1 MTNNIILLPILIPI
15 AAAIAIFLQ
24 NRGQRPIS
32 NLSVGRNRAL
42 SPILKEAIVLLAVLA
57 NLFVAIKL
65 FGQNINYSVPWAGFG
80 LEFTLR
86 NYQFSSFIMSAVAVF
101 GALITLYSTASLRDK
116 GYAKLFYIY
125 LLISIAFAN
134 GVVLADNLILLLF
147 FWEGL
152 LLTLFGMIAI
162 GNPNAYKT
170 ATKAFIIVGVGD
182 LCLMAGM
189 AIAGKMAGTLTISQ
203 INLSISGLGGLAFIF
218 MMIGAISKSGSMP
231 FHTWIPDAAVDAPL
245 PFMAIIPGA
254 FEKLL
259 GIYLLARISLDI
271 FKPSPHSWASM
282 LLMILGAIT
291 IIFAVMMALIQKD
304 YKRLLSYHAISQ
316 VGYMVLGIGTF
327 VPAGIIGG
335 LFHMLN
341 NAMYKSCLFLTGGS
355 VEKQA
360 GSTDLEKLGGLAW
373 KMPVTF
379 VCFLITALSISGVPP
394 FNGFF
399 SKELIYDG
407 ALERGWIFYAAAVI
421 GSFLTAASFLKLGHA
436 AYFGKNRDSALFST
450 GPSTKIGRCP
460 YFSIKE
466 APLAMLVPM
475 VIIALACILFG
486 VWNYLPIK
494 YLIQPIL
501 GEHLLEGRNFYGFPT
516 NAMLVIITI
525 LVLIAAVI
533 NHLYGV
539 KRTGSALRAVEHIH
553 YAPILSG
560 IYAKAERGC
569 YDPYEIGR
577 RIVKLFSRAM
587 WGIDKAIDWI
597 YNDLAPGSAYF
608 ITGRIRKLHDG
619 NYKTY
624 MVWSLA
630 AAGIIL
636 IFFIRCHHYSF

>member
-1 MTNNIILLPILIPI
+1 MNNIMLLPILIPI
-15 AAAIAIFLQ
+15 AGAIAVFLQ

-32 NLSVGRNRAL
+32 THTHIIHGNRAL

-57 NLFVAIKL
+57 NLFIAVKL
-65 FGQNINYSVPWAGFG
+65 FGKNINYSVPWAGFG
-80 LEFTLR
+80 LEFVLR
-86 NYQFSSFIMSAVAVF
+86 NYHFSSFIMSAVAIF
-101 GALITLYSTASLRDK
+101 GLLVTLYSTAFLRDK
-116 GYAKLFYIY
+116 GYARLFYTY
-125 LLISIAFAN
+125 LLISIALAN
-134 GVVLADNLILLLF
+134 GAVLADNLILLLF

-170 ATKAFIIVGVGD
+170 ATKAFIIVGVSD
-182 LCLMAGM
+182 LCMMSGM
-189 AIAGKMAGTLTISQ
+189 AIAGKLAGTLTISG
-203 INLSISGLGGLAFIF
+203 ISLSISGLGGLAFIF
-218 MMIGAISKSGSMP
+218 LVIGAIAKAGSMP
-231 FHTWIPDAAVDAPL
+231 FHSWIPDAAIDAPL
-245 PFMAIIPGA
+245 PFMAILPA
-254 FEKLL
+254 ALEKLL
-259 GIYLLARISLDI
+259 GIYFLARISLDM
-271 FKPSPHSWASM
+271 FKTSPHSWASTF
-282 LLMILGAIT
+282 LMTVGAIT

-304 YKRLLSYHAISQ
+304 YKKLLSYHAISQ
-316 VGYMVLGIGTF
+316 VGYMILGIGTF
-327 VPAGIIGG
+327 VPVGIIGG
-335 LFHMLN
+335 LFHMIN
-341 NAMYKSCLFLTGGS
+341 HAMYKSCLFLTGGA

-360 GSTDLEKLGGLAW
+360 GTTDLEKLGGLAY

-379 VCFLITALSISGVPP
+379 VCFIIAAASISGVPP

-399 SKELIYDG
+399 SKELVYDG
-407 ALERGWIFYAAAVI
+407 ALERGWIFYAAAVL

-436 AYFGKNRDSALFST
+436 VYFGKNRDSALFST
-450 GPSTKIGRCP
+450 GPNTKIGRCP
-460 YFSIKE
+460 YFSE
-466 APLAMLVPM
+466 APIAMLIPM

-486 VWNYLPIK
+486 VWNYLPLK

-516 NAMLVIITI
+516 NPMLVIVTI

-539 KRTGSALRAVEHIH
+539 KRTGSALRAAEHIH
-553 YAPILSG
+553 YAPVLSK
-560 IYAKAERGC
+560 IYEKAETRY

-577 RIVKLFSRAM
+577 KLVKLFSRLM

-597 YNDLAPGSAYF
+597 YNDMAPKSAYF
-608 ITGRIRKLHDG
+608 ITDRIRRLHDG

-630 AAGIIL
+630 GAGIIL

>member
-1 MTNNIILLPILIPI
+1 MNNIILLPILVPLVS
-15 AAAIAIFLQ
+15 AVAVFLT

-32 NLSVGRNRAL
+32 TRIIHGNRAL
-42 SPILKEAIVLLAVLA
+42 SPICILAVLA
-57 NLFVAIKL
+57 NLFIAIKL
-65 FGQNINYSVPWAGFG
+65 FGHNVNYSAPWAGFG
-80 LEFTLR
+80 LEFVLR
-86 NYQFSSFIMSAVAVF
+86 NYHFSSFIMSAIAIF
-101 GALITLYSTASLRDK
+101 GALIVLYSTAYLRDK
-116 GYAKLFYIY
+116 GYARLFYTY

-170 ATKAFIIVGVGD
+170 ATKAFIIVGTGD
-182 LCLMAGM
+182 LCLMAGI
-189 AIAGKMAGTLTISQ
+189 AIAGKLAGTLTIS
-203 INLSISGLGGLAFIF
+203 SISLPISGIGGLAFIF
-218 MMIGAISKSGSMP
+218 LMIGAISKAGSMP
-231 FHTWIPDAAVDAPL
+231 FHSWIPDAAIDAPL

-259 GIYLLARISLDI
+259 GIYLLARISLDM
-271 FKPSPHSWASM
+271 FKPGQHSWASM
-282 LLMILGAIT
+282 LLMIVGSVT

-341 NAMYKSCLFLTGGS
+341 NAMYKSCLFLTGGA

-360 GSTDLEKLGGLAW
+360 GTTDLEKLGGLAW

-379 VCFLITALSISGVPP
+379 ACFLIAALSISGVPP

-399 SKELIYDG
+399 SKELVYDG

-436 AYFGKNRDSALFST
+436 AYLGKNRDTSHFSQEPNLKN
-450 GPSTKIGRCP
+450 GMCP

-466 APLAMLVPM
+466 APVAMLIPM
-475 VIIALACILFG
+475 IITALACILFG

-501 GEHLLEGRNFYGFPT
+501 GEHLLEGRNFYGYPT

-525 LVLIAAVI
+525 IVLIAALL
-533 NHLYGV
+533 NHIYGV

-553 YAPILSG
+553 YAPFLSR
-560 IYAKAERGC
+560 IYERAERRY
-569 YDPYEIGR
+569 YDPYDIGR
-577 RIVKLFSRAM
+577 KIVMLFSRAM
-587 WGIDKAIDWI
+587 WNIDKAIDWI
-597 YNDLAPGSAYF
+597 YNDLVPRSAY
-608 ITGRIRKLHDG
+608 IVTDRIRNLHDG

-624 MVWSLA
+624 MIWALVG
-630 AAGIIL
+630 AGAML

>member
-1 MTNNIILLPILIPI
+1 MNNTMLLPILVPVM
-15 AAAIAIFLQ
+15 AAIAVFLIG
-24 NRGQRPIS
+24 NKIR
-32 NLSVGRNRAL
+32 RA
-42 SPILKEAIVLLAVLA
+42 KEAVSLFAVLVNLFLAV
-57 NLFVAIKL
+57 KL
-65 FGQNINYSVPWAGFG
+65 FGQNINYSIPWAGFG
-80 LEFTLR
+80 LKFALR
-86 NYQFSSFIMSAVAVF
+86 NYHFSSFIMSAVAVF
-101 GALITLYSTASLRDK
+101 GVLTTLYSTAFLRDK
-116 GYAKLFYIY
+116 DYARLFYTN

-134 GVVLADNLILLLF
+134 GAVLADNLILLLF

-162 GNPNAYKT
+162 GNPNAYRT
-170 ATKAFIIVGVGD
+170 ATKAFVIVGVGD
-182 LCLMAGM
+182 LCMMAGM
-189 AIAGKMAGTLTISQ
+189 AIAGKLAGTFTISQ
-203 INLSISGLGGLAFIF
+203 ISLPISGLGGLAFIF
-218 MMIGAISKSGSMP
+218 LMIGAISKAGSMP
-231 FHTWIPDAAVDAPL
+231 FHSWIPDAAIDAPL

-259 GIYLLARISLDI
+259 GIYLLARISLDM

-282 LLMILGAIT
+282 LLMIVGAVT

-327 VPAGIIGG
+327 VPAGIVGG

-360 GSTDLEKLGGLAW
+360 GTTDLEKLGGLAW

-379 VCFLITALSISGVPP
+379 ACFLITALSISGVPP

-436 AYFGKNRDSALFST
+436 AYLGKNRDRYHFSDV
-450 GPSTKIGRCP
+450 
-460 YFSIKE
+460 KE
-466 APLAMLVPM
+466 APIAMLIPM
-475 VIIALACILFG
+475 IVIALACILFG
-486 VWNYLPIK
+486 VWNYLPLK

-501 GEHLLEGRNFYGFPT
+501 GEYLLEGRNFYGIPA
-516 NAMLVIITI
+516 NAMLVIATI

-533 NHLYGV
+533 NHIYGV
-539 KRTGSALRAVEHIH
+539 KRSGSALKAADHIH
-553 YAPILSG
+553 YAPGLSK
-560 IYAKAERGC
+560 IYEKAEKR
-569 YDPYEIGR
+569 YFDPYDIGQK
-577 RIVKLFSRAM
+577 IVKVFSSAM

-597 YNDLAPGSAYF
+597 YNDMAPASAY
-608 ITGRIRKLHDG
+608 IVTNRIRKLHDG
-619 NYKTY
+619 SYNTY
-624 MVWSLA
+624 IIWSLA
-630 AAGIIL
+630 GAIL
-636 IFFIRCHHYSF
+636 VITFLMR